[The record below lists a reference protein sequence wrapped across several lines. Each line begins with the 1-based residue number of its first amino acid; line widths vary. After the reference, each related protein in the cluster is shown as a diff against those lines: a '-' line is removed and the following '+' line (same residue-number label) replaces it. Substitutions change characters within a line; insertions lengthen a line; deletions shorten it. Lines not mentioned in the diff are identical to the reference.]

1 VNGPPTAQRLDPLG
15 GITARVLVAV
25 AVGIAFVEAAVMSSV
40 TADQISHPVFEA
52 AALIAIGV
60 SGVYYVR
67 ATSPFRP
74 AFSMRSLTVVY
85 LSALAAVVFNSAAQW
100 GSNAVVRD
108 DWAPLALAT
117 ITLTLGSY
125 RPARE
130 IVLFSA
136 LTATVVGAL
145 GLVQA
150 DTFRSDIPE
159 LVYALIPAT
168 PILAA
173 GVAAAAFSRS
183 LVGSLLDWRSSAGAR
198 EASAR
203 IDAQQAEPAAP
214 ARASHLVHLDEHVI
228 PFLQVVSRGS
238 ELSEA
243 DGARARTL
251 ARELRA
257 LMMIDT
263 ERSWLERIVRRV
275 DDPGRLA
282 ERMVGSERGFLR
294 AVVAH
299 LRHSEVFDDETIRLT
314 LREEPAGCTV
324 TVEVE
329 SRPGRDPR
337 VHLAPYIAVAHSL
350 FSGVDWQISGA
361 TLTLVLVAG
370 TPAPS
375 PRGRA
380 NRGDALTEE
389 APQ

>member
-1 VNGPPTAQRLDPLG
+1 MNGPPTAQRLDPLG

-183 LVGSLLDWRSSAGAR
+183 LVGSLLDWRASAGVR

-203 IDAQQAEPAAP
+203 VDSELSEQTAP
-214 ARASHLVHLDEHVI
+214 ARAGHLVHLDDQVI
-228 PFLQVVSRGS
+228 PFLRVVSRGS

-257 LMMIDT
+257 LMLIDT

-275 DDPGRLA
+275 DDPRRLA
-282 ERMVGSERGFLR
+282 ERMAGSERGFLR

-299 LRHSEVFDDETIRLT
+299 LRHSEVFDDETLRLT
-314 LREEPAGCTV
+314 LREEPAGCSV

-329 SRPGRDPR
+329 SRPGRNPR

-361 TLTLVLVAG
+361 TLTLVLAAG

-375 PRGRA
+375 PGGRVTS
-380 NRGDALTEE
+380 GDAQTEE
-389 APQ
+389 APR